1 MITSVICS
9 LAVIYSYVGI
19 LLAVFGIDFGIEIA
33 KKKLYRKEAKILS
46 LPETTEFDERS
57 IRYIAGIDLSASTNH
72 PSFGVVGLTVM
83 AYPSMKV
90 VYCADEPVLLSALG
104 GVMPYLPEYFAI
116 REAKP
121 LLRVIRRCGLACHI
135 GYELGIPTIGVAKK
149 LNEAPLLYSGYC
161 TREDLAEIN
170 SEIYDKCD
178 DSEGSATIEDQENND
193 DFDQQQCVPL
203 FVAAPMVR
211 YSKLPFRRLVKKYGC
226 DIVYTPMIYAD
237 CFIKSEK
244 CRAVEFVPS
253 EGDIP
258 IVQFAAKNAEDFAG
272 AAELAEYAGISH
284 ITVHARTVE
293 QRNEPP
299 NYDSIATIKQALNI
313 PVFAN
318 GNCKTRL
325 EALNI
330 SKLTKADGVMAA
342 NGLLE
347 NPALFSGYLKTP
359 KQCVLNWLEIE
370 NEENLS
376 FEYFHQILVFML

>member
-1 MITSVICS
+1 MKFFLILFCQFILVMI
-9 LAVIYSYVGI
+9 
-19 LLAVFGIDFGIEIA
+19 
-33 KKKLYRKEAKILS
+33 
-46 LPETTEFDERS
+46 
-57 IRYIAGIDLSASTNH
+57 
-72 PSFGVVGLTVM
+72 
-83 AYPSMKV
+83 
-90 VYCADEPVLLSALG
+90 
-104 GVMPYLPEYFAI
+104 
-116 REAKP
+116 
-121 LLRVIRRCGLACHI
+121 
-135 GYELGIPTIGVAKK
+135 
-149 LNEAPLLYSGYC
+149 SG
-161 TREDLAEIN
+161 
-170 SEIYDKCD
+170 
-178 DSEGSATIEDQENND
+178 DQENND
-193 DFDQQQCVPL
+193 DFDQQCVPL

-211 YSKLPFRRLVKKYGC
+211 YSKLPFRRLVKNYGC

-253 EGDIP
+253 DGDFP

-272 AAELAEYAGISH
+272 AAELVYGHCQGIDLNCGCPKRDVRSEGFGSKLLDDPQLIFDIVRQCRRRISDENFSISIKIRLKKSLEETVDLCRKAEYAGISH

-347 NPALFSGYLKTP
+347 NPAMFSGYLKTP

-376 FEYFHQILVFML
+376 FEYFHQILVFMLRSSLPKEKRNIFNCLKNSNDVRNFLKEFYFD